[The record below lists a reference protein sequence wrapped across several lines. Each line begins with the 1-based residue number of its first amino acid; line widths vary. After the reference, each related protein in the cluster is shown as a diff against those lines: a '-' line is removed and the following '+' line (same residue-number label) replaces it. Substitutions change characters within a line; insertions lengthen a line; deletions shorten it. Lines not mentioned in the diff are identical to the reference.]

1 MNLKNVFVKIT
12 AIFAVI
18 AMMAGNF
25 SLLGTGINA
34 VIAEELKTPEI
45 QADIELSKYVQYDT
59 NGAKGVIVKAKIS
72 EGDSQDKETY
82 KPVQNKTI
90 TVQASKINGEMPERV
105 KVIANSTK
113 AINGKDGA
121 EVEFSNDNWNYD
133 KNSGLLTISLENNS
147 NYSTYVENAKDEFE
161 IIYIYGAN
169 SYKGNEEEVAISL
182 KANIVENI
190 KADNETIKSEKNIN
204 KDATVKEN
212 IGDITSIDSIYNTDI
227 YKGYM
232 YSNNNNKTSYE
243 TEYTTT
249 SNLEVLNSDLID
261 NVIATIKQDDFVVS
275 TKKEDKTIST
285 NGNIYYK
292 STTMSKKEFD
302 NILGTDGAI
311 ELSDGTE
318 RIATIKYSEP
328 DKKKN
333 RKLQV
338 EYNTGDIKEIED
350 NNITVEYSKQIDS
363 IIIKTSKPITEGTLQ
378 ISNRKAIKAFS
389 QENLENVKSI
399 QENSEVQSIKNVTE
413 EQNTKQ
419 VIINSYK
426 SNKNI
431 ELKEP
436 EEKISVELSSSNLST
451 LSTNKVRL
459 TMKMDDTNSSC
470 KLAKAGNMELTL
482 PQNLT
487 SAKIITTGILYGN
500 GIEIKSAKIENGKLI
515 ISLVGEEKSYNIE
528 NINGGINIV
537 TDLELDINDTVA
549 THNETLNLSYNSAS
563 VTKDVNI
570 ISNAGLLVL
579 NDTSTNNGKSVRVI
593 GNTSDSIELAMNKKG
608 QTVSQEIKLVN
619 NYDKDITDLEITGL
633 LGYKDKET
641 AIDFTFGLLDNIVT
655 TDKNIKVYYSKIYE
669 QGEWTEGYTS
679 DAKAYK
685 IIIKNLKAKS
695 SESLKIKLSVPNDM
709 DYNKKSYLSTNI
721 QYTYDSNRM
730 NQESIIKFETE
741 ANNNSNINE
750 NQSTD
755 KGNVIN
761 QNDNIKVSTEI
772 KAGNQKINE
781 GETVREGQILKYKI
795 TATNESD
802 EAINNLK
809 FQSQINNAV
818 YYEIRNTGII
828 YTIDENGIEKYST
841 AYSTAENGDNIRTTQ
856 EFSLSKGE
864 SKTYEY
870 QVMVLENIENIKSN
884 IKLLKENQEL
894 LNKDITNNVE
904 KAKIKTQLRYSFNE
918 ESKVYSKTEMN
929 ITLKI
934 TAYENV
940 NNLKTIIDLPEELSI
955 KTYELY
961 NSNGTGI
968 NVEENDNKDI
978 EVTIDN
984 LEENKEFE
992 IVFICKTAG
1001 IDNKLKSKNI
1011 EISSTTV
1018 INNKEKEVY
1027 NSNNLEKTIYQ
1038 SEANT
1043 KFSVTKN
1050 FGDSDVFKENR
1061 EIEYMVTLQN
1071 NGVIDFNKF
1080 NLSITLDDGLK
1091 IKKMYIDEAEQD
1103 ITKEDNKSSVSNT
1116 IQLLAGKTVTVK
1128 YVIDLNLEDT
1138 EKDDKLRVQIEGT
1151 TGYTENYSHTS
1162 YVNINKKSNNNQ
1174 DNTDTPDNPDD
1185 PEKPDTPDNPNNP
1198 SEETKHTISGVAWLD
1213 NNKNGQR
1220 DEGETLLKDIKVY
1233 LYDSAKGEIV
1243 KDSEGN
1249 AKTATTDENGTY
1261 RFEGLEKGSYIVIF
1275 EFDTS
1280 KYTVTTYQKEGTT
1293 NSINSDAILSNV
1305 TINGTSKKAGITDKI
1320 EISNENIEN
1329 IDIGLIE
1336 NATFD
1341 LSLDKQISSIQVINK
1356 QGTKTT
1362 EYNNKNF
1369 AKIDLVAKYMNNTN
1383 VIINYKFVI
1392 KNNGDVTGYVD
1403 KLVDNLPSGLEFS
1416 SEINKDWYKGSDGN
1430 LYTTSLNGIAI
1441 KPGETSEVEL
1451 ILTKKTTENTTG
1463 TFSNNAELSQ
1473 ISNIEAIE
1481 EKAEA
1486 KENNKS
1492 SADLVISIKT
1502 GSVIMY
1508 IGITIGCI
1516 AIIAA
1521 GAYIIKKK
1529 VINKEI

>member
-133 KNSGLLTISLENNS
+133 KNSGLLTISLKNES

-161 IIYIYGAN
+161 VIYIYGEN
-169 SYKGNEEEVAISL
+169 SYKGNEDEVAISL

-204 KDATVKEN
+204 KDVTVKEN

-285 NGNIYYK
+285 NGNMYYK

-436 EEKISVELSSSNLST
+436 EEKISVELSSSSLST

-459 TMKMDDTNSSC
+459 TMKIDDTNSSC

-487 SAKIITTGILYGN
+487 SAKIISTGILYGN

-619 NYDKDITDLEITGL
+619 NYDKDITDLEITGNMKFDTNNKKSNIDTIL
-633 LGYKDKET
+633 KEVKIEN
-641 AIDFTFGLLDNIVT
+641 AEA
-655 TDKNIKVYYSKIYE
+655 KIYYADSIDSNNWSE
-669 QGEWTEGYTS
+669 KVSNNT
-679 DAKAYK
+679 KAYK
-685 IIIKNLKAKS
+685 IVVKDNTLSSKNYISINTIANAQDNLT
-695 SESLKIKLSVPNDM
+695 
-709 DYNKKSYLSTNI
+709 YNELDLLNMNVKYKYDNVSFEQNST
-721 QYTYDSNRM
+721 
-730 NQESIIKFETE
+730 
-741 ANNNSNINE
+741 
-750 NQSTD
+750 
-755 KGNVIN
+755 VIA
-761 QNDNIKVSTEI
+761 STETKELNTSEPVTI
-772 KAGNQKINE
+772 TTETLAGDTSINN
-781 GETVREGQILKYKI
+781 GDTVNEGQILKTKVTLKNNTSEDKTYKL
-795 TATNESD
+795 TT
-802 EAINNLK
+802 K
-809 FQSQINNAV
+809 INNAV
-818 YYEIRNTGII
+818 YYEIYETGAI
-828 YTIDENGIEKYST
+828 YNANRDIETRYHE
-841 AYSTAENGDNIRTTQ
+841 AAEGDNYRENEIKITAGK
-856 EFSLSKGE
+856 EM
-864 SKTYEY
+864 TYEY
-870 QVMVLENIENIKSN
+870 QYSVKSNAKDVENN
-884 IKLLKENQEL
+884 IKLLDLNGNVLKE
-894 LNKDITNNVE
+894 I
-904 KAKIKTQLRYSFNE
+904 
-918 ESKVYSKTEMN
+918 
-929 ITLKI
+929 
-934 TAYENV
+934 NV
-940 NNLKTIIDLPEELSI
+940 NNNVKSAKMKLMIEYTYNEEKIPENFTTLAFTI
-955 KTYELY
+955 KNY
-961 NSNGTGI
+961 
-968 NVEENDNKDI
+968 DNKDLRNVTYTVKLSDNMKMNTYESEENI
-978 EVTIDN
+978 EQVTYNEKDNCITVNVSKVPKDGTVKLIGFFDVNIDYTKKSEDIVVN
-984 LEENKEFE
+984 SYCDYKGEKYISNLFEQKIYQGKTNLQLDVTNNLSKDYAEKGEKIQYIVKIKNYGIYKLDKSTFKAELEEGSYIENGYILYNNGKKEAIPINDENNLTFE
-992 IVFICKTAG
+992 
-1001 IDNKLKSKNI
+1001 LNI
-1011 EISSTTV
+1011 AENDEMQIV
-1018 INNKEKEVY
+1018 INTVVGY
-1027 NSNNLEKTIYQ
+1027 TLEKMN
-1038 SEANT
+1038 NT
-1043 KFSVTKN
+1043 FSIADPYYNKAEKTVQISGK
-1050 FGDSDVFKENR
+1050 
-1061 EIEYMVTLQN
+1061 
-1071 NGVIDFNKF
+1071 IDGSN
-1080 NLSITLDDGLK
+1080 
-1091 IKKMYIDEAEQD
+1091 QD
-1103 ITKEDNKSSVSNT
+1103 IP
-1116 IQLLAGKTVTVK
+1116 
-1128 YVIDLNLEDT
+1128 
-1138 EKDDKLRVQIEGT
+1138 
-1151 TGYTENYSHTS
+1151 
-1162 YVNINKKSNNNQ
+1162 NNP
-1174 DNTDTPDNPDD
+1174 DTPDNPDD
-1185 PEKPDTPDNPNNP
+1185 PEKPDAPDNPNNP

-1336 NATFD
+1336 NAIFD

-1383 VIINYKFVI
+1383 VIIKYKFVI

-1416 SEINKDWYKGSDGN
+1416 SELNKDWYKGSDGN

-1441 KPGETSEVEL
+1441 QPGETSEVEL